1 VLADFSITTLPEQN
15 GTKMIAFFQQVVN
28 GITMGSLYALVALG
42 YTMVY
47 GVLKM
52 VNFAHGELF
61 MLGPMFSLFLL
72 QTVGLVTGRLNQLP
86 AGMAVW
92 QILLVIALCFIT
104 AFIFSAILGLIME
117 RTVYRSLRNRNAVS
131 AVTMIAAMGV
141 SVFLQNATM
150 LIFGHAQKGYPNAL
164 TLKTFN
170 VGGLTFTNMQVFIIL
185 FGLVLLIG
193 LSYLV
198 NKTYLGR
205 SFRAVATDR
214 CAAGLMGI
222 NVNAVIA
229 FVFILGAASGVLYGM
244 SYGQIFYMMGSLIG
258 IKGWIAAIIGGIG
271 NIKGAVIGGFLLG
284 LFEVIGAGYLP
295 VLTRG
300 AIGPE
305 YRNIVAYALLIA
317 VLLVRPQG
325 LYGKRGVS

>member
-1 VLADFSITTLPEQN
+1 
-15 GTKMIAFFQQVVN
+15 MIAFFQQIIN
-28 GITMGSLYALVALG
+28 GITMGSLYAMVALG

-86 AGMAVW
+86 ASMAVW
-92 QILLVIALCFIT
+92 QIFLVIVLCFIT
-104 AFIFSAILGLIME
+104 AFLFSAILGLVME

-150 LIFGHAQKGYPNAL
+150 LIFGHAQKGYPNPL

-229 FVFILGAASGVLYGM
+229 FVFILGPGIGAASGVLYGM

-258 IKGWIAAIIGGIG
+258 IKGFIAAIIGGIG

-295 VLTRG
+295 IITRG

-305 YRNIVAYALLIA
+305 YRNIVAYALLIV